1 MSGKEQRSIHV
12 KHNNNNINLIE
23 EQIPLLIYPLVF
35 LCILHVQLLEVKI
48 NLRNLLLG
56 DGSKL

>member
-1 MSGKEQRSIHV
+1 MSGKEQDSIHV
-12 KHNNNNINLIE
+12 NNNNNINLIE
-23 EQIPLLIYPLVF
+23 EQIPLFIHPLVF